1 MLQTTPQ
8 KKEIPAAWPL
18 KFLVVRSDR
27 FAIGKE
33 SSELLSCA
41 LVRAAG
47 KRSGESELQIKNS
60 LSLVRL
66 THDSQRIGALRYRKR

>member
-1 MLQTTPQ
+1 MQQTTLQ

-33 SSELLSCA
+33 SSELLPSA

-47 KRSGESELQIKNS
+47 NAPESRNYKSKTPSPSYVSPMTRS
-60 LSLVRL
+60 V
-66 THDSQRIGALRYRKR
+66 